1 MEGFGFSLRLLQ
13 FLACSASAQHVKD
26 SIVAITG
33 SSVLLPGT
41 DKGFGSLQWEFSKP
55 GKILPILDYI
65 GGHQQAYDQYKNR
78 IELNKSDG
86 TLLLKDVREGDTGRY
101 KMTVD
106 LDPIRTRIVTLRVF
120 DPLSRPTVFCN
131 GSLDGSPVLLIC
143 TVERGRADTIHWSR
157 GDFRLLHDERYRMSK
172 DNSTV
177 IIQSAQES
185 DSGNY
190 TCTVENP
197 VSQSKNSCQLFFKSQ
212 RPRVRLG
219 LHMAGVLL
227 CLVIVALSIFFAWKT
242 RESATFTE
250 TQ

>member
-157 GDFRLLHDERYRMSK
+157 G
-172 DNSTV
+172 
-177 IIQSAQES
+177 
-185 DSGNY
+185 
-190 TCTVENP
+190 
-197 VSQSKNSCQLFFKSQ
+197 Q

-227 CLVIVALSIFFAWKT
+227 CLVIVALSIFFAWMRVSLAKSERIAWRAVKSQRIVAGLESHEGQTRKT